1 MGREKGRGFDRA
13 GYRIAEFKL
22 RLRELDINYLLV
34 HVGLLKALV
43 RLRYMRTGCVH
54 PVWRVIVKGKTG

>member
-13 GYRIAEFKL
+13 GYRVAEFKL

-34 HVGLLKALV
+34 HVLKALV
-43 RLRYMRTGCVH
+43 GLRYMRTGCVP